1 MNNMTFFVH
10 TLILLLLQFVI
21 LDNIQLHSYV
31 YIDIYILSIYILP
44 YRFRN
49 VLTLLF
55 GFLLGLIVDLAN
67 HTGGIHAAAT
77 TLLAYLRPY
86 LLTLLLNREQLDE
99 QQGKQKISDTG
110 YFFKFVLVGTF
121 IFNVVLIISEAFT
134 FRNFSITLLRII
146 CSTGVSIF
154 FIMAYYFIALKRRK
168 KAS

>member
-1 MNNMTFFVH
+1 M
-10 TLILLLLQFVI
+10 
-21 LDNIQLHSYV
+21 QLP
-31 YIDIYILSIYILP
+31 LP
-44 YRFRN
+44 YW
-49 VLTLLF
+49 LTS
-55 GFLLGLIVDLAN
+55 GLN
-67 HTGGIHAAAT
+67 
-77 TLLAYLRPY
+77 LRPY

>member
-31 YIDIYILSIYILP
+31 YINIYILSIYILP

-77 TLLAYLRPY
+77 TLLAYLRP
-86 LLTLLLNREQLDE
+86 
-99 QQGKQKISDTG
+99 
-110 YFFKFVLVGTF
+110 
-121 IFNVVLIISEAFT
+121 
-134 FRNFSITLLRII
+134 
-146 CSTGVSIF
+146 
-154 FIMAYYFIALKRRK
+154 
-168 KAS
+168 